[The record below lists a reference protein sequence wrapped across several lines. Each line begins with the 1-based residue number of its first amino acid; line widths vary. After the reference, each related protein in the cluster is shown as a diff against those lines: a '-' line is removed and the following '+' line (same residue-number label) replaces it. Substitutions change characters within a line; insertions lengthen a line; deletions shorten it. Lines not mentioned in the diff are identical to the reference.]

1 MEKQFN
7 VVGRRLP
14 MVDAAAKVKGS
25 AQFTD
30 DLVFPG
36 MLHGKILR
44 SPLPHARRLNVDVSK
59 ALRLPGVKGAV
70 TGAEIPDRRYG
81 IVPKARDEYALAR
94 GKVRYIGD
102 DVAAVCAIDPEI
114 AEEALE
120 LIKVDYEE
128 LPAVFD
134 PLEAI
139 KEGAPVI
146 HEGVPN
152 NTSASIRKEW
162 GDVEAALARSDH
174 VFEDAFYSQAV
185 NHAPMEPHAAFAQY
199 DAQ

>member
-30 DLVFPG
+30 ALVFPG

-59 ALRLPGVKGAV
+59 ALRLPGVKGVV
-70 TGAEIPDRRYG
+70 TGAEIPDRKYG
-81 IVPKARDEYALAR
+81 IVPKARDEYALAK

-102 DVAAVCAIDPEI
+102 EVAAVCAIDPEI
-114 AEEALE
+114 AEEALD
-120 LIKVDYEE
+120 LIEVEYEE

-139 KEGAPVI
+139 KEGAPLI
-146 HEGVPN
+146 HDGVVN
-152 NTSASIRKEW
+152 NTSMSIRKEF
-162 GDVEAALARSDH
+162 GEVEKAFGESDY
-174 VFEDAFYSQAV
+174 VFEDTFYSQPV
-185 NHAPMEPHAAFAQY
+185 N
-199 DAQ
+199 